1 MKGNPV
7 LKLRYT
13 LQRKIIFSFLIVVI
27 VGGSVAL
34 TLGIMLYGKTV
45 LERAQQQVKMDI
57 NSAWMVY
64 NQRIDTLTFL
74 VALTAKRE
82 LLTTA
87 LKQRNVVR
95 LQALLDKVH
104 RDNNLD
110 FFSLTDARG
119 IVVARAHFPYLAGD
133 DESNDPMIAR
143 ALGGEPIAGTQIL
156 SQEALAREGESLAE
170 QAFMLFVESPQAAMR
185 ARDRE
190 TSGMVIKA
198 AIPVIDENNEI
209 SGVLYGGIL
218 LNRNYEI
225 VDRVKNI
232 VYRNEIYKGKETGTA
247 AIFQWDLRVSTNVQ
261 DSKGLRAIGT
271 RVSGDVYKK
280 VLENGEP
287 YIGRD
292 YVVNADYI
300 TAYEPIRNVVGEII
314 GILYVGILQ
323 QPFLD
328 IRNQVI
334 FLFCSIALVGV
345 VVALIIGY
353 FLARSISKPVEKLAY
368 ATYEVAQGNF
378 PDTLD
383 IASDDEIGQLAQ
395 SFIYMSDHLKK
406 TMKDLKELNT
416 KYLGLLGFTTH
427 ELKQPLGVLKGYL
440 IMLQDETLGKLT
452 TPLQKEALL
461 EMRSNVNAL
470 SDMIQKY
477 LQLTKIEAGKLV
489 VEKRPIS
496 LFEEAIE
503 PVLEGETSQCAIKG
517 MKVEIEERDALQ
529 QLTITADPILM
540 RIVFSNLITN
550 AIKYGRAGGMIL
562 IGFREDSDRYRFH
575 VKNEGPG
582 ISQDKLN
589 AVFEKFVRIDIKEL
603 GKQLGTGLGLYNTK
617 EIIEKHGG
625 TIWAESDEGKWADF
639 IFEIPK
645 EEMTQDSGVR
655 SQKNISL

>member
-64 NQRIDTLTFL
+64 NQRVDTLTFL

-82 LLTTA
+82 TLTTA
-87 LKQRNVVR
+87 LKQRNIVR
-95 LQALLDKVH
+95 LQSLLDKIH
-104 RDNNLD
+104 LDNKLD

-119 IVVARAHFPYLAGD
+119 IVVARAHYPYLAGD

-156 SQEALAREGESLAE
+156 SQETLAREGESLAE
-170 QAFMLFVESPQAAMR
+170 QAFMLFVESPRAALR

-198 AIPVIDENNEI
+198 AIPVIDENNEVL
-209 SGVLYGGIL
+209 GVLYGGIL

-232 VYRNEIYKGKETGTA
+232 VYRNETYKGKETGTA

-314 GILYVGILQ
+314 GILYVGILE

-334 FLFCSIALVGV
+334 FFFCSIALVGV

-368 ATYEVAQGNF
+368 ATYEVSQGNF

-395 SFIYMSDHLKK
+395 SFIYMSDHLRK

-427 ELKQPLGVLKGYL
+427 ELKQPLGVIKGYL

-503 PVLEGETSQCAIKG
+503 PVLEGETSQCAIKE

-529 QLTITADPILM
+529 QLQITADPILM
-540 RIVFSNLITN
+540 RIVFSNLLTN

-582 ISQDKLN
+582 VPQDKLKT
-589 AVFEKFVRIDIKEL
+589 VFEKFVRIDYKEL

-625 TIWAESDEGKWADF
+625 TIWAESKEGKWADF

-645 EEMTQDSGVR
+645 EGTT
-655 SQKNISL
+655 

>member
-1 MKGNPV
+1 V
-7 LKLRYT
+7 LTLRNT

-34 TLGIMLYGKTV
+34 TLGIVLYGKTV
-45 LERAQQQVKMDI
+45 LERAQQQVRMDI

-64 NQRIDTLTFL
+64 NERVDSLTFL
-74 VALTAKRE
+74 AALTAKRE
-82 LLTTA
+82 TLVAA
-87 LKQRNVVR
+87 LKQRNNVALQSLLEKVR
-95 LQALLDKVH
+95 L
-104 RDNNLD
+104 DNNLD

-119 IVVARAHFPYLAGD
+119 IVVARARNPYRVGD
-133 DESNDPMIAR
+133 DQSNDPLIAR
-143 ALGGEPIAGTQIL
+143 ALDGEPIAGTQIL
-156 SQEALAREGESLAE
+156 PQETLTREGEGLAE
-170 QAFMLFVESPQAAMR
+170 QAFMLFVKTPRAAQR
-185 ARDRE
+185 PRDRE
-190 TSGMVIKA
+190 TSGMVIKTA
-198 AIPVIDENNEI
+198 TPVMDANSEVV
-209 SGVLYGGIL
+209 GVLYGGVL

-232 VYRNEIYKGKETGTA
+232 VYKNETYKGKETGTA
-247 AIFQWDLRVSTNVQ
+247 TIFQWDLRVSTNVQ

-287 YIGRD
+287 FIGRA
-292 YVVNADYI
+292 YVVNAVYI
-300 TAYEPIRNVVGEII
+300 TAYEPILYVVGEII
-314 GILYVGILQ
+314 GILYVGILE

-334 FLFCSIALVGV
+334 FLFCTIAIVGV

-368 ATYEVAQGNF
+368 ATYEVSQGNV
-378 PDTLD
+378 PDTLN

-406 TMKDLKELNT
+406 TMQDLKELNT

-440 IMLQDETLGKLT
+440 IMLQDETLGKLS

-461 EMRSNVNAL
+461 EMRSNVNTL

-489 VEKRPIS
+489 VEKRPIG

-517 MKVEIEERDALQ
+517 MKVVVEERDRLQ

-550 AIKYGRAGGMIL
+550 AIKYGKAGGVIHRGM
-562 IGFREDSDRYRFH
+562 REESDRYRFH

-582 ISQDKLN
+582 IPQDKLKT
-589 AVFEKFVRIDIKEL
+589 VFEKFVRIDYKEL

-625 TIWAESDEGKWADF
+625 TIWAESEEGRWADF

-645 EEMTQDSGVR
+645 EVTNQDS
-655 SQKNISL
+655 